1 MFDKLFDIIIQIW
14 DSLKPWE
21 IIPHYDRGV
30 KLRFGKP
37 ILNKDGSVKILD
49 PGIHFKIPFFEEILT
64 IMVKTTTISLR
75 EQTITTKD
83 NICIVVK
90 AVIKYEIKNPD
101 IILLEV
107 NDALDAICD
116 MTQGIIRNTFV
127 TSDYK
132 DCNGD
137 ILGKSIKEKAKKE
150 VEKWGV
156 RIQDVTITDLGRM
169 TSLRLLNSPYGAN

>member
-1 MFDKLFDIIIQIW
+1 MLDKLFEFLLGVW

-30 KLRFGKP
+30 RLRFGVPVK
-37 ILNKDGSVKILD
+37 NKQGSATLE
-49 PGIHFKIPFFEEILT
+49 PGLHFKIPFFDDILT
-64 IMVKTTTISLR
+64 VMIKATTVSLR

-90 AVIKYEIKNPD
+90 AVIKYEIKDPE

-116 MTQGIIRNTFV
+116 MTQGIIRNTFI
-127 TSDYK
+127 TTDYK
-132 DCNGD
+132 DCNSE
-137 ILGKSIKEKAKKE
+137 ILGKNIKERAKKE

-156 RIQDVTITDLGRM
+156 KIQDVTITDLGKM
-169 TSLRLLNSPYGAN
+169 TSLRILNSPLGTN